1 MNIQKKNL
9 EFCLKYD
16 PNNEL
21 LKHKSFTI
29 DSKLSNNL
37 PTIPTTIDEEMKM
50 NVFLRCDVTSV
61 KEGLNL
67 KDSSDQEIFT
77 KLRDLKDTF

>member
-1 MNIQKKNL
+1 MNLFNLDDLKNDY
-9 EFCLKYD
+9 K
-16 PNNEL
+16 NVN
-21 LKHKSFTI
+21 I
-29 DSKLSNNL
+29 
-37 PTIPTTIDEEMKM
+37 
-50 NVFLRCDVTSV
+50 NVFLRCDVTSI